1 MSDCIQGAADVF
13 TYDSSLTIHTNPT
26 LINFLPFNTQD
37 KISQTAACIIRTS
50 KYCLTNFGRIKF
62 YVFILNEYNN
72 VIYHRYRVLTRH

>member
-1 MSDCIQGAADVF
+1 MSDCIQGAADDF

-50 KYCLTNFGRIKF
+50 KILFNEFRSNKILCLYF
-62 YVFILNEYNN
+62 E
-72 VIYHRYRVLTRH
+72 